1 MPNTL
6 LFVKNSFHSTLLP
19 QLVTKSWVVAQ
30 GNKRK
35 KETRTRFCIQLGR
48 WTLLGEVCLV
58 ASHPASLPEAICF
71 SGRGGREPCV
81 KQATFTSFPCTGHGG
96 IWECACVSSW
106 NTLMLRP
113 SASVLQSYATCVAL
127 RRIASHC
134 VATCTWVPL
143 LGNTFQSV
151 VRSRR
156 VNCFGKKKNPSFQCP
171 CRPNLHVTRRAVH
184 HGTPVPG

>member
-1 MPNTL
+1 MC
-6 LFVKNSFHSTLLP
+6 
-19 QLVTKSWVVAQ
+19 Q
-30 GNKRK
+30 
-35 KETRTRFCIQLGR
+35 
-48 WTLLGEVCLV
+48 
-58 ASHPASLPEAICF
+58 ASHVHLVSMHGAWGHLGMCV
-71 SGRGGREPCV
+71 CV
-81 KQATFTSFPCTGHGG
+81 KLEYLDASTFSVGL
-96 IWECACVSSW
+96 AV
-106 NTLMLRP
+106 LRNM
-113 SASVLQSYATCVAL
+113 